1 MKLKL
6 KVLDP
11 KQKKLTIKDLMDKKI
26 PIRDLDDRWNLE
38 VEFEIPERMILQL
51 VEEIIDKIMDSNQL
65 YYYEANDKTSSLKRD
80 ISSNDANS
88 LIKSA
93 RAWRKIHIIIS
104 DEGFQ
109 TSRFTRLS
117 MFEILL
123 NIPEMKQ
130 RMNNKLHDMEISKS
144 QPGKKIP
151 EEKQTQLAPPTTAPK
166 IQQSIFTE
174 FTKKITKEINDID
187 F

>member
-11 KQKKLTIKDLMDKKI
+11 KQKKLTIKDLMEKKI

-38 VEFEIPERMILQL
+38 IEFEIPERMILQL
-51 VEEIIDKIMDSNQL
+51 IEELIDKIMDSNQL
-65 YYYEANDKTSSLKRD
+65 YYHEANDKTSSLKRD
-80 ISSNDANS
+80 ISSNDANNF
-88 LIKSA
+88 IKST
-93 RAWRKIHIIIS
+93 RAWRKIHILIS

-117 MFEILL
+117 LFEILL
-123 NIPEMKQ
+123 NIPEMKK
-130 RMNNKLHDMEISKS
+130 RMENKIHNMEQEKS
-144 QPGKKIP
+144 NQGKKIQ
-151 EEKQTQLAPPTTAPK
+151 EEKQPQLAPPTTAPK
-166 IQQSIFTE
+166 IQESIFTE

>member
-11 KQKKLTIKDLMDKKI
+11 KQKKLTIKDLIEKKI

-38 VEFEIPERMILQL
+38 MEFEVPERLILQL

-65 YYYEANDKTSSLKRD
+65 YYHEANDKTSSLKRD
-80 ISSNDANS
+80 ISANDANNF
-88 LIKSA
+88 IKSA
-93 RAWRKIHIIIS
+93 RAWRKIHIMIS
-104 DEGFQ
+104 DQGFQ

-117 MFEILL
+117 LFEIIL
-123 NIPEMKQ
+123 NIPEMKK
-130 RMNNKLHDMEISKS
+130 RMENKLHDMEQEKS
-144 QPGKKIP
+144 NQGKKIP
-151 EEKQTQLAPPTTAPK
+151 EEKQSQLAPTTAPK
-166 IQQSIFTE
+166 IQESIFTE

>member
-11 KQKKLTIKDLMDKKI
+11 KQKKMTIKDLIEKKI
-26 PIRDLDDRWNLE
+26 PIKDLDDRWNLE

-51 VEEIIDKIMDSNQL
+51 IEEMIDKIMDSNQL
-65 YYYEANDKTSSLKRD
+65 YYHEANDKTSSLKRD
-80 ISSNDANS
+80 ISSNDANNF
-88 LIKSA
+88 IKLA
-93 RAWRKIHIIIS
+93 RSWRKIHTMIS

-117 MFEILL
+117 LFEIIL
-123 NIPEMKQ
+123 NIPEMKR
-130 RMNNKLHDMEISKS
+130 RMDNKLYDIEISKA
-144 QPGKKIP
+144 QPSGKKIP
-151 EEKQTQLAPPTTAPK
+151 EEKQPQLAPKTAPK
-166 IQQSIFTE
+166 IQESIFTE

>member
-11 KQKKLTIKDLMDKKI
+11 KQKKQTIKDLIEKKI
-26 PIRDLDDRWNLE
+26 PIKDLDDRWNLE
-38 VEFEIPERMILQL
+38 IEFEIPERMILQL
-51 VEEIIDKIMDSNQL
+51 IEELIDKIVDSNQL
-65 YYYEANDKTSSLKRD
+65 YYHKAGDKTSSLKRD
-80 ISSNDANS
+80 ISSNDANNF
-88 LIKSA
+88 IKLA
-93 RAWRKIHIIIS
+93 RAWRKINIIIS

-117 MFEILL
+117 LFEILL

-130 RMNNKLHDMEISKS
+130 RMNNKIHDMEQESLT
-144 QPGKKIP
+144 QGKKIP
-151 EEKQTQLAPPTTAPK
+151 QEKITSEPLPTTSPK
-166 IQQSIFTE
+166 IQESIFPE
-174 FTKKITKEINDID
+174 FTKEINDIN

>member
-26 PIRDLDDRWNLE
+26 PIIDHDDRWNLE
-38 VEFEIPERMILQL
+38 VEFEIPERLILQL
-51 VEEIIDKIMDSNQL
+51 IEELIDKIIDSNQL
-65 YYYEANDKTSSLKRD
+65 YYHEANDKTSSLKRD
-80 ISSNDANS
+80 ISSNDANNF
-88 LIKSA
+88 IKSA
-93 RAWRKIHIIIS
+93 RAWRKIHIMIS

-117 MFEILL
+117 LFEILL

-130 RMNNKLHDMEISKS
+130 RMNNKIHDIEISKS
-144 QPGKKIP
+144 QQGKKIP
-151 EEKQTQLAPPTTAPK
+151 EEKQSQIAPPTQSPK

-174 FTKKITKEINDID
+174 FINKIK
-187 F
+187 